1 MKGRGRRIISR
12 SRGDIFARESFGQEI
27 FAHETF
33 GQEPL
38 GNETLGSSANARRM
52 TMTTGIA
59 SGAAQAPATRAD
71 LPDALRIGIMLA
83 LLLIM
88 LIGADPFLDGT
99 AAENAASRA
108 GGNLVNQILFVV
120 MGVVSA
126 GVLAWRGREAL
137 RPLATLPIL
146 LMAAWL
152 GLSTLLSIEPAVSA
166 RRLVSLGIMF
176 AGAISILV
184 VARDVRQFANA
195 LGAAVLIV
203 LGVSYLGLIVAPER
217 AMHTALDL
225 IEPEHAG
232 SWRGVYP
239 HKNGAG
245 AAMGLFLVVGLFW
258 ARMGRLA
265 LGLLVMVLA
274 AVFLVNTNAKT
285 SVVMAPAVLG
295 LSWACTWAAHG
306 GWRRLVLLGPLALLL
321 TLTIGSVLS
330 PSIGALVAQVAADA
344 TYTGRTEIWSF
355 ALDNIAKKPLTGF
368 GYGAFWESVFY
379 GGGGDATTWV
389 NRATD
394 AHDGYLNTA
403 LESGLPGL
411 ALTVWW
417 LVLRPVSDLQAHTR
431 IRGGGRTLDPVT
443 MLFLQVWLFT
453 VLVAVFE
460 SVFYQATNG
469 LFFLGTVAVF
479 GLRYCAVAP
488 PIPAGPKP
496 GQP

>member
-1 MKGRGRRIISR
+1 
-12 SRGDIFARESFGQEI
+12 
-27 FAHETF
+27 
-33 GQEPL
+33 
-38 GNETLGSSANARRM
+38 
-52 TMTTGIA
+52 MTTGIA
-59 SGAAQAPATRAD
+59 SGAAQAPAIRAD
-71 LPDALRIGIMLA
+71 LPDALRVGIMMA

-88 LIGADPFLDGT
+88 LIGPDPFLDGT

-120 MGVVSA
+120 MGVVSV

-152 GLSTLLSIEPAVSA
+152 CISTALSIEPAVSA
-166 RRLVSLGIMF
+166 RRLVSLAIMF
-176 AGAISILV
+176 AGAISVLV

-195 LGAAVLIV
+195 LGAAVLLV
-203 LGVSYLGLIVAPER
+203 LVLCYLGLVVAPER

-245 AAMGLFLVVGLFW
+245 AAMGLFLMVGLFW
-258 ARMGRLA
+258 ARMGQRA
-265 LGLLVMVLA
+265 LGVLVMVLA
-274 AVFLVNTNAKT
+274 AIFLVNTNAKT
-285 SVVMAPAVLG
+285 SVVMTPAILA
-295 LSWACTWAAHG
+295 LTWACTWWGHG

-321 TLTIGSVLS
+321 TLTVGSVLS
-330 PSIGALVAQVAADA
+330 PAIGAFIVHVAEDP

-394 AHDGYLNTA
+394 SHDGYLNTA

-417 LVLRPVSDLQAHTR
+417 LVLRPVSDLQAR
-431 IRGGGRTLDPVT
+431 APGRAIDPMT
-443 MLFLQVWLFT
+443 MLFLQLWLFT

-469 LFFLGTVAVF
+469 LFFLFAVAVF
-479 GLRYCAVAP
+479 GLRYLAAAT
-488 PIPAGPKP
+488 PITARP
-496 GQP
+496 

>member
-1 MKGRGRRIISR
+1 
-12 SRGDIFARESFGQEI
+12 
-27 FAHETF
+27 
-33 GQEPL
+33 
-38 GNETLGSSANARRM
+38 
-52 TMTTGIA
+52 MTTGIA
-59 SGAAQAPATRAD
+59 SGTTGAPATRAD
-71 LPDALRIGIMLA
+71 LPDALRIGIMMA

-120 MGVVSA
+120 MGSVSA

-146 LMAAWL
+146 LMAGWL
-152 GLSTLLSIEPAVSA
+152 CLSTALSIEPAVSA

-176 AGAISILV
+176 AAAISVLV

-195 LGAAVLIV
+195 LGAAVLLV
-203 LGVSYLGLIVAPER
+203 LALCYLGLVVAPER

-245 AAMGLFLVVGLFW
+245 AAMGLFLMVGLFW
-258 ARMGRLA
+258 VRMGRRV

-274 AVFLVNTNAKT
+274 AIFLVNTNAKT
-285 SVVMAPAVLG
+285 SVAMTPAILG
-295 LSWACTWAAHG
+295 LTWACTWWANS

-321 TLTIGSVLS
+321 ALTIGSVLS
-330 PSIGALVAQVAADA
+330 PAIGAFVAQVAADP

-355 ALDNIAKKPLTGF
+355 AVDNIAKKPLTGF

-394 AHDGYLNTA
+394 SHDGYLNTA

-417 LVLRPVSDLQAHTR
+417 LVLRPVSDLQTH
-431 IRGGGRTLDPVT
+431 IRTHGGGRAIDPMA
-443 MLFLQVWLFT
+443 MLFLQLWLFT

-469 LFFLGTVAVF
+469 LFFLLAVAVF
-479 GLRYCAVAP
+479 GLRYLAAAT
-488 PIPAGPKP
+488 PIAARP
-496 GQP
+496 